1 MYVRFL
7 ERWKNKKN
15 LKNVVF
21 NILNVF
27 GLKEKIIDY
36 FGILLFKRC

>member
-7 ERWKNKKN
+7 ERWKNKKK

-27 GLKEKIIDY
+27 RLKEKIIEY